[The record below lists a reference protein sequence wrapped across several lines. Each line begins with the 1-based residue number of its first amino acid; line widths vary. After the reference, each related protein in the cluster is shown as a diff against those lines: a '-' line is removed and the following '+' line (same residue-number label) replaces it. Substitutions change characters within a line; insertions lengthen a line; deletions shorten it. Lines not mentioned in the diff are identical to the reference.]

1 MLWNALLLALREIR
15 RNLMRSALT
24 ILGIVIGVASV
35 IIMVNLGSGATAQ
48 ISAQISSLGSNLL
61 MVRTGQRL
69 GFGQR
74 SEAEMFELD
83 DAQAIAADVTGVAA
97 VAAIASQSMIA
108 ISGNRNWST
117 IVTGSDNNY
126 FTVGNW
132 TLEKGREFSDSELR
146 AGAAVCILGNT
157 VRKELFGNQNPL
169 HEKIRINNIS
179 CQVIGLLEA
188 KGQSVGGR
196 DQDDLVLIPLR
207 TFWRRVAGKQ
217 DVQLIYVS
225 ALDGVATS
233 KVQRDIELLMRE
245 RRRISA
251 TEDDDFNVRDM
262 KEIAEALTSTT
273 QVLTTLL
280 GAVAAV
286 SLLVGGIGIMN
297 IMLVSVTERTREI
310 GIRLAIGAMER
321 EVLLQFLVEAVVLSS
336 FGGIIGI
343 ALAVV
348 ATFGLASLMDMPL
361 VLSPGIMLLAFLF
374 SAAVG
379 VIFGFFPARKAA
391 RQDPIDALRYE

>member
-83 DAQAIAADVTGVAA
+83 DAQAIAADVAGVAA

-132 TLEKGREFSDSELR
+132 TLEEGREFSDSELR

-169 HEKIRINNIS
+169 DEKIRINNIS

>member
-1 MLWNALLLALREIR
+1 MLWNALLMALREIR

-24 ILGIVIGVASV
+24 ILGVVIGVASV

-48 ISAQISSLGSNLL
+48 VSAQISSLGSNLL
-61 MVRTGQRL
+61 MVRAGQRL

-74 SEAEMFELD
+74 SEAEMFDQD
-83 DAQAIAADVTGVAA
+83 DAEAIAAEVAGVAA
-97 VAAIASQSMIA
+97 VAPIASQSMIA

-117 IVTGSDNNY
+117 TVTGTDNNY

-132 TLEKGREFSDSELR
+132 TLEKGREFSDSEQR
-146 AGAAVCILGNT
+146 SGSAVCILGNT
-157 VRKELFGNQNPL
+157 IRKELFGNQNPL
-169 HEKIRINNIS
+169 DEKIRINKIS

-188 KGQSVGGR
+188 KGQSIGGR

-225 ALDGVATS
+225 AHDGVSTS

-245 RRRISA
+245 RRRISP

-262 KEIAEALTSTT
+262 KEIAEALTGTT

-348 ATFGLASLMDMPL
+348 ASFGLASLMNMPL

-391 RQDPIDALRYE
+391 RQNPIEALRYE